1 MFQSGK
7 VYKNRYNDKYVFS
20 ALEDGKYLF
29 KMEGDSMQYCR
40 YGGKEGQMGLDDQDL
55 GMFDPSGGP
64 YVTIGTEVDGKPIT
78 HIRISSLGFVV
89 EV

>member
-20 ALEDGKYLF
+20 TLEEGKYLF
-29 KMEGDSMQYCR
+29 KMEGDSMNYCR
-40 YGGKEGQMGLDDQDL
+40 YIGKEGQTGIDRQDL

-64 YVTIGTEVDGKPIT
+64 FIGLGTEVDGKPIKR
-78 HIRISSLGFVV
+78 IRESALGFVV

>member
-1 MFQSGK
+1 MFSSGK

-20 ALEDGKYLF
+20 RLEEGKYLF
-29 KMEGDSMQYCR
+29 KMEGDSMNHGR
-40 YGGKEGQMGLDDQDL
+40 YGGKEGQMGIDRQDL

-64 YVTIGTEVDGKPIT
+64 YVALGTLIDGKPIKR
-78 HIRISSLGFVV
+78 IRESALGFVV